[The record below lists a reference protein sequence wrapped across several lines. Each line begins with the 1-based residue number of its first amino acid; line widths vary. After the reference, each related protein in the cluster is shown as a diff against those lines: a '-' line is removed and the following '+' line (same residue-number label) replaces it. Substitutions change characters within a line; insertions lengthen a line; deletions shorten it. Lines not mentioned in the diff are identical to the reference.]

1 MLRKR
6 VAAIFAAM
14 AAVATMVFV
23 VPAPAMADY
32 LYCDANNVCY
42 TVIESPAVD
51 PVGSPDPET
60 GLSPGATQCL
70 YTKSLPDG
78 TEQNVET
85 PCSTGN
91 GNYWNNARQCYWS
104 LDVPQDAPPPGS
116 DPVGAWYTCTP
127 HPECGNLGTIIRD
140 CYGITQWLLT
150 PPPGIDRLTPG
161 QAAAILIRTFQLQ
174 GVNIGFAPDPNI
186 PGSVGY
192 VGIPIWMWVNDPTPL
207 TYGPYSQTATLGG
220 VTITATAEV
229 SSILW
234 NMGDGKTVACANP
247 GTRYQVNFG
256 LTDSPNCG
264 YRYSTISNG
273 RYNVTATS
281 QWSVDWT
288 GGGDTGTVPLTTTSN
303 TNVEI
308 RELQSVNVD

>member
-1 MLRKR
+1 MLRR
-6 VAAIFAAM
+6 LTGFLVVL
-14 AAVATMVFV
+14 AAVAATLV
-23 VPAPAMADY
+23 VGVAPAQADY
-32 LYCDANNVCY
+32 LYCDPLTSECY

-60 GLSPGATQCL
+60 GFTPGASQCL
-70 YTKSLPDG
+70 FTKTMPDG
-78 TEQNVET
+78 TKQNVET
-85 PCSTGN
+85 PCSTGG
-91 GNYWNNARQCYWS
+91 GNYWSNNRQCYVN
-104 LDVPQDAPPPGS
+104 LMDAQNPAPPGG
-116 DPVGAWYTCTP
+116 DPLGAWYMCTP
-127 HPECGNLGTIIRD
+127 HPECGGGLGRD
-140 CYGITQWLLT
+140 CYGTSFWSDT
-150 PPPGIDRLTPG
+150 PPPGITRLSPG
-161 QAAAILIRTFQLQ
+161 QAAAILIRSFQLQ
-174 GVNIGFAPDPNI
+174 GVNIGFAPDPNV

-220 VTITATAEV
+220 VTITATASV
-229 SSILW
+229 RSILW
-234 NMGDGKTVACANP
+234 NMGDGGTVACANP
-247 GTRYQVNFG
+247 GTPYQVSYG

-288 GGGDTGTVPLTTTSN
+288 GGGQAGTVPLTTTSN
-303 TNVEI
+303 TTVEI